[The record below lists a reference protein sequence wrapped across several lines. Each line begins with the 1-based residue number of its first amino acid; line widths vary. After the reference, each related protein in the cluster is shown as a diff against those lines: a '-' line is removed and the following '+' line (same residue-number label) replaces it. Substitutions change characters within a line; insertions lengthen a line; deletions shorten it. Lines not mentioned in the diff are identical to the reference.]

1 MMIFRTAAVALAVAL
16 SGVSAQAQ
24 TTLNLGHVLVKGSHY
39 SSASDAFG
47 AKLEELSGGKF
58 SVREH
63 ASGSL
68 GGERDMIEGLS
79 IGTVDVLIG
88 STAVLSNFSDQVTA
102 LDLPFLFDNYQ
113 DARATLDSQAGA
125 DIFAILE
132 GEGFIPLAWIE
143 NGFRH
148 LSNSRHPVRTVADM
162 KNLKIRTQENAL
174 HIEAFG
180 NLGASPTPLAF
191 PELFAALQQGV
202 IDGQENPLPVFLT
215 SNFFEVQKHLSL
227 TGHVYG
233 TAVMLVSPVLWERLS
248 EEERGWMR
256 EAAPV
261 ARDAA
266 RSAVE
271 EMEADALTFVKDKG
285 VEIVADPDKAAFKA
299 AIQGVYETFRTKH
312 DPAVLDL
319 IQAQ

>member
-1 MMIFRTAAVALAVAL
+1 
-16 SGVSAQAQ
+16 
-24 TTLNLGHVLVKGSHY
+24 
-39 SSASDAFG
+39 
-47 AKLEELSGGKF
+47 
-58 SVREH
+58 
-63 ASGSL
+63 
-68 GGERDMIEGLS
+68 
-79 IGTVDVLIG
+79 VLIG